1 MKHLKSLSLAAFA
14 AIIALLC
21 LGTGSASATVLCKTA
36 TNPCTSDYPSGTEIH
51 IVQAG
56 EVVLES
62 PSGGTIYEKCPIHT
76 TQGKTTNTGGLGK
89 ALEIQIQSNTWINCN
104 NPIQTLVNGSLDIQY
119 TSGGGGTVT
128 AKGGEWKW
136 EIYTS
141 GGLIRH
147 DCWYTTG
154 TGTQIGTINGGAP
167 ATIQVNVVM
176 KKQAG
181 SIGCWAETRWT
192 GNYEVTTPNPLYIAG
207 S

>member
-1 MKHLKSLSLAAFA
+1 MKYLKSLSLAAVVA
-14 AIIALLC
+14 A
-21 LGTGSASATVLCKTA
+21 LGLACFGAGSASATVLCKSLS
-36 TNPCTSDYPSGTEIH
+36 NPCVSDYPSGTEIH
-51 IVQAG
+51 IVQTG
-56 EVVLES
+56 EIIIES
-62 PSGGTIYEKCPIHT
+62 PSGVTYEECPIQT
-76 TQGKTTNTGGLGK
+76 TKGKTTSTGGLGK
-89 ALEIQIQSNTWINCN
+89 AVGIQVEVMTWTNCN
-104 NPIQTLVNGSLDIQY
+104 NPINTLVQGSLEIQY
-119 TSGGGGTVT
+119 TSGGNGTVT
-128 AKGGEWKW
+128 SKGAEWKW

-154 TGTQIGTINGGAP
+154 TGTQIGTIKGGAP
-167 ATIQVNVVM
+167 ATIQVNVLM